1 MGLVLDLPNI
11 VGNETDPPAWG
22 ELGRSGFNLFG
33 SQCPYSRMGRT
44 LYFNRRAFGLSA
56 SLLPHGANCY
66 PSDVFQQVGSV
77 STPAWG
83 EPRGSLFTYDRLQRL
98 YSRMGR
104 TVTDSYMCM
113 DGTASLLPHG
123 ANHWITNELHT
134 KIHPYSDFVRPMRE
148 QIPGQRRP
156 MPTSNQAETGSLPA
170 KSNMA
175 NVDGSIQVCVL
186 LETALLALE
195 LRL

>member
-104 TVTDSYMCM
+104 TT
-113 DGTASLLPHG
+113 GL
-123 ANHWITNELHT
+123 
-134 KIHPYSDFVRPMRE
+134 
-148 QIPGQRRP
+148 
-156 MPTSNQAETGSLPA
+156 PTSYTPKFTLIRILFVPCGNRFLGNEGQCQRVTRLKRVHYPPKAIWQMLMA
-170 KSNMA
+170 AFKSAFSSKPHFWHLNSDC
-175 NVDGSIQVCVL
+175 DGL
-186 LETALLALE
+186 FALSA
-195 LRL
+195 